1 MAIIPFKLPL
11 VKIERS
17 GYNQKH
23 IMSIHSSQ
31 FFAKFSRFFLLS
43 FFSFLLF
50 SQPVAA
56 QQTWGKISATCTG
69 AVGSDAADVATIQGV
84 QCLVANV
91 LNVILT
97 IFSLVGFVMFVYGAL
112 IWLFS
117 GSQTSNI
124 EKARNTFTYAI
135 FGLILA
141 LSSWVILQL
150 IYQFT
155 GLNGLLKIQFLGNNP
170 PSTQIQEIGQDLTN
184 SN

>member
-1 MAIIPFKLPL
+1 MLTNYSHFLSK
-11 VKIERS
+11 
-17 GYNQKH
+17 
-23 IMSIHSSQ
+23 
-31 FFAKFSRFFLLS
+31 LLS
-43 FFSFLLF
+43 FSLIAFFAFFIL

-56 QQTWGKISATCTG
+56 QQLWSKISPACTG
-69 AVGSDAADVATIQGV
+69 AIGSDAADVATIQGI

-97 IFSLVGFVMFVYGAL
+97 IFSFVGFAMFIYGAL
-112 IWLFS
+112 IWLFA
-117 GSQTSNI
+117 GSQTSNV

-155 GLNGLLKIQFLGNNP
+155 GLSGLLTIKFLGNSP
-170 PSTQIQEIGQDLTN
+170 PSTQVQEIGQDQTD
-184 SN
+184 

>member
-1 MAIIPFKLPL
+1 
-11 VKIERS
+11 
-17 GYNQKH
+17 
-23 IMSIHSSQ
+23 MSINYSHSLIKFLA
-31 FFAKFSRFFLLS
+31 FFSIALFS
-43 FFSFLLF
+43 FFIL

-56 QQTWGKISATCTG
+56 QQLWQNISPACTG

-97 IFSLVGFVMFVYGAL
+97 IFSLVGFVMFIYGAL

-117 GSQTSNI
+117 GSQTSNV

-135 FGLILA
+135 IGLVLA

-155 GLNGLLKIQFLGNNP
+155 GLSSLLTVKFLGNNP
-170 PSTQIQEIGQDLTN
+170 PSTEIQETGQD
-184 SN
+184 

>member
-1 MAIIPFKLPL
+1 
-11 VKIERS
+11 
-17 GYNQKH
+17 
-23 IMSIHSSQ
+23 MSIKFFL
-31 FFAKFSRFFLLS
+31 FFAKFCQIFLLS
-43 FFSFLLF
+43 VFSFLLF

-56 QQTWGKISATCTG
+56 QQNWEKISATCTG

-84 QCLVANV
+84 QCLVANI
-91 LNVILT
+91 LNVVLT
-97 IFSLVGFVMFVYGAL
+97 IFSFVGFVMFVYGAL

-155 GLNGLLKIQFLGNNP
+155 GLSGLLKIQFLGNSP
-170 PSTQIQEIGQDLTN
+170 PTKQIQEIGQDQTN